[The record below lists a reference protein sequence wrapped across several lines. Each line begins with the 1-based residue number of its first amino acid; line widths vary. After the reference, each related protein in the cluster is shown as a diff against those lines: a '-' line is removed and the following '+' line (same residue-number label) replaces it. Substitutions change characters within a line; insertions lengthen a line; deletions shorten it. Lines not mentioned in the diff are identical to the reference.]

1 MTNNH
6 LCSNKVLFLF
16 MIVCFFAF
24 VSSISLATN
33 YDEKSIILGL
43 FIVVLFFFSALGFLV
58 SFLFLTVKKLITSTN
73 KAVLKFSGIS
83 FLIFCISILL
93 VVFVDKDQNEVLFLS
108 SSFAIVISF
117 FSSII
122 FTLFV
127 AIRFILFKLISSKKE
142 VSFVNVT
149 NSKQVEKDNNQK
161 EIIEQH
167 LDSHVKQKNNKM
179 SKSSPEKILKARAKA
194 KAKKAIKAE
203 AKKEKKQ
210 NPVRSISY
218 TPPTAEE
225 EKEKKAKE
233 RDRYLKDNFESKI
246 KTIGWERMSGKLIFA
261 YINVRKEFLIHVV
274 QYIRQDEKYIQG
286 INITNGDNGQ
296 FRTYRKDRIIAKFD
310 NELDANLYDLAD
322 NLDHAIDVLESTI
335 PRLQSKSAAFN
346 TFDIHFTGFKQAD
359 KQRLIKLA
367 EEKELTVRKS
377 VTLTLQ
383 LLCVGYN
390 ASIKKIEK
398 AQGMGISIMNES
410 DFLNF
415 LETGEILLGE

>member
-73 KAVLKFSGIS
+73 KAVLKFSGIN

-93 VVFVDKDQNEVLFLS
+93 VVFVDKDNNKFLLLS
-108 SSFAIVISF
+108 LSFTIVISF

-122 FTLFV
+122 FALFV
-127 AIRFILFKLISSKKE
+127 AIRFILFKLISKINIS
-142 VSFVNVT
+142 
-149 NSKQVEKDNNQK
+149 NSIQVEKGNDSPKITEQK
-161 EIIEQH
+161 DTTSSDTINFGTEK
-167 LDSHVKQKNNKM
+167 L
-179 SKSSPEKILKARAKA
+179 SKSSPEKILKSKV
-194 KAKKAIKAE
+194 KKAIKAD

-218 TPPTAEE
+218 IPPTAEE
-225 EKEKKAKE
+225 EKEKKAKD
-233 RDRYLKDNFESKI
+233 RDRYLKDNFESKL
-246 KTIGWERMSGKLIFA
+246 KTLWEGSKDI
-261 YINVRKEFLIHVV
+261 EFS
-274 QYIRQDEKYIQG
+274 YS
-286 INITNGDNGQ
+286 
-296 FRTYRKDRIIAKFD
+296 
-310 NELDANLYDLAD
+310 DANDDISYRLL
-322 NLDHAIDVLESTI
+322 NLNKVLINQYGEIYFSGICAIRDEIRTFKVERIMSTI
-335 PRLQSKSAAFN
+335 EYDYHDYTIKQFLTRVLQISNNAESSRKRGKTKKE
-346 TFDIHFTGFKQAD
+346 TFDIHFTGFKQSD
-359 KQRLIKLA
+359 EKRLIKLA
-367 EEKELTVRKS
+367 EAKDLTVRKS
-377 VTLTLQ
+377 VTQNLQ
-383 LLCVGYN
+383 ILCIGYN
-390 ASIKKIEK
+390 ASQNKIEK
-398 AQGMGISIMNES
+398 AQEMGISIMNES

>member
-73 KAVLKFSGIS
+73 KVVLKFSGIS

-93 VVFVDKDQNEVLFLS
+93 AVSIDKDQNEVLFLS

-142 VSFVNVT
+142 VSLVNVT

-194 KAKKAIKAE
+194 KAKKAIKAD
-203 AKKEKKQ
+203 AKKEKKH

-233 RDRYLKDNFESKI
+233 RDRYLKDNFESKL
-246 KTIGWERMSGKLIFA
+246 KTLWVGSKDI
-261 YINVRKEFLIHVV
+261 EFS
-274 QYIRQDEKYIQG
+274 YS
-286 INITNGDNGQ
+286 
-296 FRTYRKDRIIAKFD
+296 
-310 NELDANLYDLAD
+310 DANDDISYRLL
-322 NLDHAIDVLESTI
+322 NLNKVLINQYGEIYFSGICAIRDEIRTFKVERIMSTI
-335 PRLQSKSAAFN
+335 EYDYHDYTIKQFLTSVLQVSNNAESSRKKNKAKKE

-359 KQRLIKLA
+359 KQRLIELA
-367 EEKELTVRKS
+367 EVKDLTVRKS
-377 VTLTLQ
+377 VTQNLQ
-383 LLCVGYN
+383 ILCIGYN
-390 ASIKKIEK
+390 ASQNKIEK
-398 AQGMGISIMNES
+398 AQEMGISIMNES